1 MNERCVLLF
10 ELRHVVSLGWVYCV
24 IEGVHRVVTECDFI

>member
-1 MNERCVLLF
+1 MRDVFCFLSLGM
-10 ELRHVVSLGWVYCV
+10 VVSLGWVYFV